1 MTTRDDI
8 LLYQVLSSVSYFLSL
23 LSVLSSFFIR
33 HHQEEEEE
41 EEEKDKIAILALNV
55 SMYSKSIFISISII
69 SFSVNYMSVV

>member
-41 EEEKDKIAILALNV
+41 KDKIAILALNV